1 MKKFLNNNYPIL
13 TLSFLIVIIFVFGGM
28 FSRYMTNQIDVHQE
42 AEEQR
47 VFNESLIA
55 LAGVGDEVVVFE
67 VEQLTK
73 EYLLPESET
82 ETYQPELLNA
92 YKILENNQEVA
103 VIYIISTHGK
113 FEGLEVAYAIDIE
126 TKALIDILVM
136 NNNETPNYYS
146 ALDDAFF
153 GQLSNKTFD
162 DAVFTIDAVSG
173 STYSSKAF
181 ETGMKYARELFAR
194 DFDFEIPNIVYTI
207 NWIERNYDS
216 ATFLTK
222 PFIANI
228 TYGAENN
235 VLEAYFDNEYN
246 LVEVI
251 SGVEPDQTYKDLIK
265 NDFPTTTFIDVKTF
279 IVAYDETSRLITI
292 QTVAYG
298 GKLVIVEF
306 ELNATLDQVVAM
318 SITTTQ
324 SYDSDYNEGYSG
336 GAVPSVENAYRD
348 QYLLD
353 GSYLDAIAGATV
365 TSNAMKRIFTLMDN
379 VLTEWGGN

>member
-1 MKKFLNNNYPIL
+1 MKKYLKNHYAVL
-13 TLSFLIVIIFVFGGM
+13 TLSLLIILIFVFGGM
-28 FSRYMTNQIDVHQE
+28 FSRYMTNQIDVHAE
-42 AEEQR
+42 AEELR
-47 VFNESLIA
+47 VLNESLIA

-67 VEQLTK
+67 SEQLTK

-92 YKILENNQEVA
+92 YKILENDEEVS
-103 VIYIISTHGK
+103 VIYVISTHGK
-113 FEGLEVAYAIDIE
+113 YDGLEVAYAIDIA
-126 TKALIDILVM
+126 TKTLIDVKVM
-136 NNNETPNYYS
+136 NNNETPGYYS

-173 STYSSKAF
+173 STYTSKAF

-194 DFDFEIPNIVYTI
+194 DFDFEIPIIVYTI

-216 ATFLTK
+216 ATFITK

-251 SGVEPDQTYKDLIK
+251 SGVEPDQTYKDVFK
-265 NDFPTTTFIDVKTF
+265 TDFPTTTFIDVKTF
-279 IVAYDETSRLITI
+279 ITAYDETTRVITI
-292 QTVAYG
+292 ETIAYG
-298 GKLVIVEF
+298 RKALIVEF
-306 ELNATLDQVVAM
+306 ELNATLDQVMAM

-324 SYDSDYNEGYSG
+324 TYDSVNNEDYTG
-336 GAVPSVENAYRD
+336 GALPALENAYRD

-353 GSYLDAIAGATV
+353 GSYLDSISGATI
-365 TSNAMKRIFTLMDN
+365 TSNAIIRIFTLMDN